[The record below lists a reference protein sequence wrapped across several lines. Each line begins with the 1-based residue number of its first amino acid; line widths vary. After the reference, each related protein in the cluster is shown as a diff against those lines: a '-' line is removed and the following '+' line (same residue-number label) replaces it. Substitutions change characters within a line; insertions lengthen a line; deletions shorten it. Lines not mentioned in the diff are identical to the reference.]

1 MATRWFARFAGAGYL
16 ALGMLGLIPVL
27 HTAWPVD
34 APDLATENAYGYL
47 FGIFPKNLL
56 LTLVHLA
63 VGLWG
68 IAAAH
73 SLGSARTFAR
83 GVALLYGALALMG
96 LIPKLNTV
104 FGLMPLFGATI
115 WLHAPVAVIAAGMGW
130 AVPVAPTDADQAGPA
145 GARSGPSVGAPG
157 AAVLGGL
164 PIHAL
169 LAPFPI
175 ACLAGA
181 LVTDLAYWWTTLPW
195 YDGSEAF
202 WPEASRWL
210 VGAGLASG
218 VLVALAGLVDFV
230 AIQPAR
236 AHRAGWFHSLGSAA
250 LLVLALA
257 NLWLRLGAATAALP
271 WGIILS
277 AATTALLALSNWH
290 GSALVYR
297 HRIGVTGHIAA
308 PEPTVPA
315 EAARAIGEPR
325 ADLEIAERANVQ

>member
-27 HTAWPVD
+27 HSAWPAD

-68 IAAAH
+68 TAAAH
-73 SLGSARTFAR
+73 SFGSARTFAR

-96 LIPKLNTV
+96 LVPKLNTV
-104 FGLMPLFGATI
+104 FGLMPLFGITI

-130 AVPVAPTDADQAGPA
+130 AVPVAPETADRAGPT
-145 GARSGPSVGAPG
+145 GARSGPGVGAPS
-157 AAVLGGL
+157 AAMLGGV
-164 PIHAL
+164 PVHAL

-210 VGAGLASG
+210 VGAGLVSG
-218 VLVALAGLVDFV
+218 VLAALAGLVDFL

-236 AHRAGWFHSLGSAA
+236 AHPAGWLHSLGSAA
-250 LLVLALA
+250 LLMLALA
-257 NLWLRLGAATAALP
+257 NLWLRLGEATAALP

-277 AATTALLALSNWH
+277 AATAALLALSNWH

-297 HRIGVTGHIAA
+297 HRIGVTGPIAA
-308 PEPTVPA
+308 PQPTVPA
-315 EAARAIGEPR
+315 EATRAIGEQR